1 MNKRNLFE
9 KCLQSFSKKWVCG
22 EKIAVA
28 IFIPSPIK
36 VVRPM
41 GYSKLIIQMND
52 EFVHFSILLFK
63 TVNYF

>member
-9 KCLQSFSKKWVCG
+9 KCLQTFSKKWVCG

-28 IFIPSPIK
+28 IK